1 MNRICEWFILSSS
14 RNAELKSDKNRLAE
28 IEDLL
33 TEERGE
39 LVATANILDED
50 EKLRTTIQE
59 EERAKAKEVIDKEL
73 AEAKKKLDE
82 ERNLLRYSWKTM
94 V

>member
-1 MNRICEWFILSSS
+1 M
-14 RNAELKSDKNRLAE
+14 
-28 IEDLL
+28 L

-50 EKLRTTIQE
+50 ENLRTTIQE
-59 EERAKAKEVIDKEL
+59 EERAKAKELVEREL

-82 ERNLLRYSWKTM
+82 ERDLIR
-94 V
+94 

>member
-1 MNRICEWFILSSS
+1 M
-14 RNAELKSDKNRLAE
+14 KSDKNRLAE

-82 ERNLLRYSWKTM
+82 ERNLMRYS
-94 V
+94 

>member
-1 MNRICEWFILSSS
+1 M
-14 RNAELKSDKNRLAE
+14 
-28 IEDLL
+28 L

-59 EERAKAKEVIDKEL
+59 EERAKAKELVEREL

-82 ERNLLRYSWKTM
+82 ERDLIR
-94 V
+94 